1 MANPLTN
8 TFQTYSAKGIRE
20 DLSDLIADI
29 SPTTTPF
36 QSNIGTREAENTYFE
51 WQTDAL
57 ATASSTPVV
66 EGNDVGE
73 AGYTAVTATVRLG
86 NYCQINM
93 RDFLI
98 SATEQR
104 VLKAGRAS
112 EVGYQAAKAAK
123 ELKRNVE
130 KAALENNGAVAG
142 ASGTARET
150 AGFPAWLK
158 TNVSANGT
166 STPVVPPAYTG
177 STPMARTSTDI
188 WNVFDTPEAF
198 TEAMLKTTM
207 QSCFESGGEP
217 TMLMVGPYNKTV
229 VSGFSGIASSR
240 YNVDGAEPSV
250 IIGAADIYVS
260 DFGNLSVVPN
270 RFFTTVVDAGSSAM
284 NDWAFLIDPD
294 EVKIATLRPYGIEA
308 LAKTGDAD
316 KRMALTEWGLQVNNE
331 AAHGCVAGIKAVA

>member
-1 MANPLTN
+1 MAVVTN
-8 TFQTYSAKGIRE
+8 TFTTYDAKGLRE
-20 DLSDLIADI
+20 DLSDLISDI
-29 SPTTTPF
+29 SPTQTPF
-36 QSNIGTREAENTYFE
+36 QSNIGTRDAEATYFE

-57 ATASSTPVV
+57 AAASATPVV
-66 EGNDVGE
+66 EGEDLSSF
-73 AGYTAVTATVRLG
+73 TAVTATARMG

-93 RDFLI
+93 VDFII
-98 SATEQR
+98 SGTEQT

-130 KAALENNGAVAG
+130 VACLLNGVGAVAG
-142 ASGTARET
+142 ATGTARVT
-150 AGFPAWLK
+150 AGFPGWIK
-158 TNVSANGT
+158 TNET
-166 STPVVPPAYTG
+166 STNVTKPSYTG
-177 STPMARTSTDI
+177 STPTGAAQVWKS
-188 WNVFDTPEAF
+188 FGTPTAF

-207 QSCFESGGEP
+207 QECFNSGGEP
-217 TMLMVGPYNKTV
+217 SMLMVSPFNKSL

-270 RFFTTVVDAGSSAM
+270 RFFTTVVDAGAGSLM
-284 NDWAFLIDPD
+284 NDWALLIDPD
-294 EVKIATLRPYGIEA
+294 EVKLATLRPYSIEA

-316 KRMALTEWGLQVNNE
+316 KRMALIEWGLQVSNE
-331 AAHGCVAGIKAVA
+331 AAHGIIAGITAA